1 MVGILAFASCKK
13 NEPTTGSENGST
25 ENGGTEG
32 GETIE
37 NINEVT
43 QYNILEG
50 TIYETPVYIF
60 KSNIPGPKVAIVGGI
75 HGDEIAG
82 WHTALNLVER
92 RNFQGEVMIIPQA
105 HILADTLE
113 HRYPGFRYDVINT
126 KKHDG
131 ITYSDLNRTF
141 GLSKGTVTQQI
152 ADAIAEAVESF
163 EPEYIIDLH
172 ESRRSAS
179 NKSEPLLGDLL
190 IYGNSRTALFVD
202 EIAYEFNQTCLKE
215 GEVSFSTDTN
225 PPVGSFCNYF
235 GNKYPK
241 AKVFTIETNR
251 EYERGKDTANLARRI
266 EQQTQILDIFFK
278 TIWQ

>member
-1 MVGILAFASCKK
+1 MMGILAFASCKK
-13 NEPTTGSENGST
+13 AETNNEDNNSNDDKQNE
-25 ENGGTEG
+25 
-32 GETIE
+32 IVE
-37 NINEVT
+37 NINEHT
-43 QYNILEG
+43 TYSILSG
-50 TIYETPVYIF
+50 TIYETTVHIF
-60 KSNIPGPKVAIVGGI
+60 KSNLPGPKVAIVGGI

-92 RNFQGEVMIIPQA
+92 NNFKGEVMIIPQA

-113 HRYPGFRYDVINT
+113 HRYPGYRYDVINT

-141 GLSKGTVTQQI
+141 GLNKDTVTQQI
-152 ADAIAEAVESF
+152 ADAIAEVVESF
-163 EPEYIIDLH
+163 EPSYIIDLH

-179 NKSEPLLGDLL
+179 NKTEPLLGDLL

-202 EIAYEFNQTCLKE
+202 EIAYEFNQKYLKP

-235 GNKYPK
+235 GGKYPK

-251 EYERGKDTANLARRI
+251 EYVNGKDTADLARRI

-278 TIWQ
+278 TIWE